1 MRKKDNDLP
10 ARGDIPV
17 LETDPALGLTAD
29 QAAQRAQAGWG
40 NVEVAPPTRTV
51 GQIVRS
57 NVFTYFNAVF
67 VLLAAAIIAVRASLF
82 NLSFLG
88 VVIIN
93 AIIGIVQELRSKK
106 ALDELNILQT
116 PQAVVLRDGAE
127 VTLPT
132 GELVRDDIILLSA
145 GEQICADAVVARGEC
160 LVNEALVTGEA
171 DEIRKAPGDEL
182 LSGSF
187 LVSGECFARLTR
199 VGTESFVNRLTL
211 EAKRQKK
218 PKPRGMMRSL
228 NDLVKWIG
236 VIILPMG
243 ALLAVKEVHW
253 LGRDLT
259 AGVTSTVGALVGM
272 IPEGLYLL
280 TSLALVA
287 GTLRLARRKTMCR
300 QMDCIETLARVDTL
314 CVDKTGTV
322 TENKMTVEDV
332 HLLCEDRFTEGD
344 VRLVMADYVY
354 AMQADNDTMAALRRY
369 FTGEVH
375 QQARDTLPF
384 SSAKKYGGVSFHEDE
399 TYLLGA
405 PDILLA
411 SQDEKYEELIQSY
424 SAQGCRVLLLGM
436 YDGTLQDERP
446 TADLLPIALILL
458 SNKIREE
465 APETFGY
472 FAEQGVNVKV
482 ISGDNPL
489 AVSEVAKRAGIAG
502 AERFVDARNL
512 RTEEEIAAAAE
523 EYTVFG
529 RVTPAQKRQL
539 VQAMKAEGHTVA
551 MTGDGVNDVLAL
563 KEADCSIAV
572 ASGSDVACQVAQIV
586 LMDNNFA
593 SMPSVVAEG
602 RRVINNIER
611 SASLYL
617 VKNIFTFF
625 LAFFTLF
632 ATLPYPF
639 SPAQLSMVNG
649 VTIGIPSFI
658 LAMEPNEN
666 RIRGRFLRNVIF
678 RALPCAMTDLVLIVG
693 ILLFYIAFHIDDTSM
708 STICTGVMGIVGL
721 MMVHRTSKPYNKLRI
736 AMIIVLTLAFLVAFF
751 FLPEIFTLKTLNFQS
766 MLILVVFG
774 LLAWPVLSLF
784 SRLNDKLLDEL
795 VQLLAKRRAI

>member
-1 MRKKDNDLP
+1 M
-10 ARGDIPV
+10 
-17 LETDPALGLTAD
+17 
-29 QAAQRAQAGWG
+29 
-40 NVEVAPPTRTV
+40 
-51 GQIVRS
+51 
-57 NVFTYFNAVF
+57 
-67 VLLAAAIIAVRASLF
+67 
-82 NLSFLG
+82 
-88 VVIIN
+88 
-93 AIIGIVQELRSKK
+93 
-106 ALDELNILQT
+106 
-116 PQAVVLRDGAE
+116 
-127 VTLPT
+127 
-132 GELVRDDIILLSA
+132 
-145 GEQICADAVVARGEC
+145 
-160 LVNEALVTGEA
+160 
-171 DEIRKAPGDEL
+171 
-182 LSGSF
+182 
-187 LVSGECFARLTR
+187 
-199 VGTESFVNRLTL
+199 
-211 EAKRQKK
+211 
-218 PKPRGMMRSL
+218 
-228 NDLVKWIG
+228 
-236 VIILPMG
+236 
-243 ALLAVKEVHW
+243 
-253 LGRDLT
+253 
-259 AGVTSTVGALVGM
+259 
-272 IPEGLYLL
+272 
-280 TSLALVA
+280 
-287 GTLRLARRKTMCR
+287 
-300 QMDCIETLARVDTL
+300 
-314 CVDKTGTV
+314 
-322 TENKMTVEDV
+322 
-332 HLLCEDRFTEGD
+332 
-344 VRLVMADYVY
+344 
-354 AMQADNDTMAALRRY
+354 
-369 FTGEVH
+369 
-375 QQARDTLPF
+375 
-384 SSAKKYGGVSFHEDE
+384 
-399 TYLLGA
+399 
-405 PDILLA
+405 
-411 SQDEKYEELIQSY
+411 
-424 SAQGCRVLLLGM
+424 
-436 YDGTLQDERP
+436 
-446 TADLLPIALILL
+446 
-458 SNKIREE
+458 
-465 APETFGY
+465 
-472 FAEQGVNVKV
+472 KV

-736 AMIIVLTLAFLVAFF
+736 AMIICLTLAFLVAFF

-784 SRLNDKLLDEL
+784 SRLNDKLRDEL
-795 VQLLAKRRAI
+795 AQLLAKRRAA